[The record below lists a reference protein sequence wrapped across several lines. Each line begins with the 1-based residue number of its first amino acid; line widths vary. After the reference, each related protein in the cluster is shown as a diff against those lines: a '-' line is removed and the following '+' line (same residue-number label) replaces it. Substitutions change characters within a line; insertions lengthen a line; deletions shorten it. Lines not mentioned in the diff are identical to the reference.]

1 VTSVC
6 SHDPKEARVPV
17 QILGMV
23 AAQEVSET
31 RGSMTERTIDPW
43 FLARFAQAQEAGGF
57 DRVLIGYGATQP
69 DGFAIAAHVLHNT
82 SELKVLI
89 AHRPGFVAPS
99 LVARKLITLDHLAG
113 GGRVAIHHI
122 TGGDEADQRR
132 EGDRLDHDERYR
144 RTAEFMT
151 VLRAVLT
158 SEQPVDYDGEFYS
171 FAGAHSQV
179 RPATP
184 IPLYFG
190 GASDAAVAVGAAHA
204 DVYMLWGEPRA
215 KIAERIARVRAA
227 AAPLGRELS
236 FSLSVR
242 PILADTE
249 SAAWARAERIEAA
262 TAERIAAN
270 GSTGRR
276 MNASSVGG
284 KRLREQ
290 GAESLV
296 HDERLWYGVA
306 RLTGAAYNATALVG
320 TPAQVADALL
330 RYHELGVDTFLIRGF
345 DPYDDAVDYGRELIG
360 LVRRGAAES
369 APLAAAG
376 VAAVGGVAD
385 GGAP

>member
-1 VTSVC
+1 VSPT
-6 SHDPKEARVPV
+6 HDPRAARVPV

-31 RGSMTERTIDPW
+31 RGSMTERSVDPV
-43 FLARFAQAQEAGGF
+43 FLARFAQAHEASGF

-69 DGFAIAAHVLHNT
+69 DGFAIASHVLQHT
-82 SELKVLI
+82 SRLQVLI

-99 LVARKLITLDHLAG
+99 LVARKLITLDQLAG

-132 EGDRLDHDERYR
+132 EGDRLGHDDRYR
-144 RTAEFMT
+144 RTGEFMT

-158 SEQPVDYDGEFYS
+158 ASEPVDFEGEFYS
-171 FAGAHSQV
+171 FTGAYSQV
-179 RPATP
+179 RPVAP

-190 GASDAAVAVGAAHA
+190 GASEAAVQVGAANA

-215 KIAERIARVRAA
+215 QIAERIAAVRSAA
-227 AAPLGRELS
+227 AEVGREVS

-249 SAAWARAERIEAA
+249 DAAWARAERIETA
-262 TAERIAAN
+262 TAQRVAESAASVAGF
-270 GSTGRR
+270 GSTGPRR
-276 MNASSVGG
+276 NGSSVGG
-284 KRLREQ
+284 MRLRAQ
-290 GAESLV
+290 GADSLV

-320 TPAQVADALL
+320 TPAQVADSLL

-345 DPYDDAVDYGRELIG
+345 DPYDDAIDYGRELIG
-360 LVRRGAAES
+360 LVREGATRAV
-369 APLAAAG
+369 AAG
-376 VAAVGGVAD
+376 
-385 GGAP
+385 AP